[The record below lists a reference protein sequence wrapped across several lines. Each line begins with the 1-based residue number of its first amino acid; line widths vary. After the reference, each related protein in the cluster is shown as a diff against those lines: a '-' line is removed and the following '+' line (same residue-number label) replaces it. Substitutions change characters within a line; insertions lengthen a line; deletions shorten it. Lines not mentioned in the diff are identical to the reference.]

1 MYRTKAAAAAA
12 DMETAADRHS
22 HWPDF
27 AYQCKAIVVLLLLLL
42 LWLLLLLLLLLGK
55 LICSQLASLLL
66 HAIWN
71 LQSATQSLLNNG
83 KMKLLENDCQT
94 EAARAVAGHSAC
106 QLVAATHCTYTYIFI
121 YVSKHPNKIFGILG
135 LFFTAAL
142 LCLDLLR
149 FLAASFPSCPPM
161 WHAARVDN
169 QASAYKTQCL
179 QLSWH
184 AKRLASHVE
193 LCDWRYDHLRLG
205 ERILSYRLN

>member
-1 MYRTKAAAAAA
+1 MQGNCCAPPTALVVVVVVVAAVARQAYLQPAGVAAVACNLK
-12 DMETAADRHS
+12 S
-22 HWPDF
+22 
-27 AYQCKAIVVLLLLLL
+27 AICNT
-42 LWLLLLLLLLLGK
+42 
-55 LICSQLASLLL
+55 I
-66 HAIWN
+66 
-71 LQSATQSLLNNG
+71 SAQQRKNEVIG
-83 KMKLLENDCQT
+83 NDCQT

-193 LCDWRYDHLRLG
+193 LCD
-205 ERILSYRLN
+205 

>member
-149 FLAASFPSCPPM
+149 FLAASFPSCPPCDM
-161 WHAARVDN
+161 QLVSIIKRQRIKLN
-169 QASAYKTQCL
+169 AYSCL
-179 QLSWH
+179 GMRS
-184 AKRLASHVE
+184 
-193 LCDWRYDHLRLG
+193 DWRAMS
-205 ERILSYRLN
+205 SYAIEDTTTCG